1 MIASCQEEDNLEEDN
16 LDEFK
21 KKYNSK
27 FIDEYN
33 DF

>member
-1 MIASCQEEDNLEEDN
+1 MIASCQEEDN